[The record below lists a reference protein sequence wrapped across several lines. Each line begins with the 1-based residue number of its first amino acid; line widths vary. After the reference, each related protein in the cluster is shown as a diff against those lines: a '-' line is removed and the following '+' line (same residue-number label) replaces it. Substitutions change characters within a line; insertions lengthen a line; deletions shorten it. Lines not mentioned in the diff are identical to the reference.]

1 MVGSASVFQNV
12 VMALCRLAVVPFVL
26 VSLIAPGV
34 MVTQSDDGFE
44 VVLCT
49 GDGPIT
55 MVLDLDGAQ
64 DHGDEN
70 PCGWAVQVAAT
81 LHNNAYPP
89 SMSIVAFDMDVVLP
103 VGAVLGDQRPN
114 SSIRVRGP
122 PTRI

>member
-1 MVGSASVFQNV
+1 MV
-12 VMALCRLAVVPFVL
+12 ALCRLAFVPFVL

-34 MVTQSDDGFE
+34 MVTPSDGGFE

-49 GDGPIT
+49 GDGPVT
-55 MVLDLDGAQ
+55 MFLDLDDTP

-70 PCGWAVQVAAT
+70 PCGWAVQLAGMLNTEV
-81 LHNNAYPP
+81 NPP
-89 SMSIVAFDMDVVLP
+89 SLSIVAFDMDVALP

-122 PTRI
+122 PVRI